1 MIQHGFSGYWNFL
14 AGALYKKEN
23 VMYYYTVI
31 LTSYSHQI
39 KYNHIKYD
47 CLSKPLEVENN

>member
-1 MIQHGFSGYWNFL
+1 MTQHGFSGYWNFL

-39 KYNHIKYD
+39 KYNHTKYD
-47 CLSKPLEVENN
+47 RLSKP